1 MPEARGKLPKG
12 ETAKLELNNNKITV
26 SVQRGFISKKMV
38 PYTEIQLGN
47 INDVELL
54 EEDEAQG
61 SKRLRLM
68 YEGMDDSGELV
79 FYSTDTDQIE
89 EIHDLITDEISR
101 REEQLRRQ
109 MIEYAETRE
118 HQLNMLYQD
127 LEMIDRLFDFAA
139 GLGGNVDWRHL
150 HDALKGMKQIQREME
165 ALGSSHYRFSLE
177 GLESKLQSR
186 HVKEMKSDVEGLLE
200 VVLQGVTEAS
210 NHRHDWFN
218 ARYHHLFASTL
229 FLLRNKE
236 LSKLTGEVDEGGE
249 RRLGQQAEALIA
261 LVGSE
266 CLELKNLDVEGFNRA
281 RLYSLVDMLSDAPF
295 TSESQE

>member
-127 LEMIDRLFDFAA
+127 LEMIDCLFDFAA
-139 GLGGNVDWRHL
+139 GLSGKVDWRRL
-150 HDALKGMKQIQREME
+150 HGV
-165 ALGSSHYRFSLE
+165 LE
-177 GLESKLQSR
+177 G
-186 HVKEMKSDVEGLLE
+186 M
-200 VVLQGVTEAS
+200 
-210 NHRHDWFN
+210 
-218 ARYHHLFASTL
+218 
-229 FLLRNKE
+229 
-236 LSKLTGEVDEGGE
+236 
-249 RRLGQQAEALIA
+249 
-261 LVGSE
+261 
-266 CLELKNLDVEGFNRA
+266 
-281 RLYSLVDMLSDAPF
+281 
-295 TSESQE
+295 